1 MFKGILSRVFN
12 GQREC
17 HARLDEAILRSNAAR
32 QRASEV
38 CAGIDSG
45 STQRCS
51 VDWGPSFEA
60 LSRAAAEDPL
70 ADVHLPVAAGD
81 TLESQVPAPN
91 TVHAE
96 DRARVRRSV
105 LGYHD
110 EDCSPDTPQPRQKD
124 LP

>member
-51 VDWGPSFEA
+51 IDWGPSLEA
-60 LSRAAAEDPL
+60 VARASAENPT
-70 ADVHLPVAAGD
+70 ADVRLPLSVDGVPSPETEHAA
-81 TLESQVPAPN
+81 
-91 TVHAE
+91 
-96 DRARVRRSV
+96 
-105 LGYHD
+105 
-110 EDCSPDTPQPRQKD
+110 RQRD
-124 LP
+124 LRILYPEQE